1 MTNSLGTIEEEE
13 EEIVNRKNM
22 CLLYINHKKNNFPRT
37 YNKLKNIAEKFEITN
52 LKELLIL
59 WEDVVIVSF
68 IALNLKEYGDEYIK
82 IKKEIE
88 ENIILEEQ
96 KILSNTLN
104 DISSKNTVK
113 KRI

>member
-1 MTNSLGTIEEEE
+1 MTNSLETIK
-13 EEIVNRKNM
+13 EEIVNRKKNM
-22 CLLYINHKKNNFPRT
+22 CLTYIKKEKNNFPKT
-37 YNKLKNIAEKFEITN
+37 YSKLKNIAEKFEITN

-59 WEDVVIVSF
+59 WEDVVILSSV
-68 IALNLKEYGDEYIK
+68 ALNLKEYGDEYIK

-104 DISSKNTVK
+104 DISSKNTIK

>member
-1 MTNSLGTIEEEE
+1 MTSSLETIK
-13 EEIVNRKNM
+13 EEIVNRKKNM
-22 CLLYINHKKNNFPRT
+22 CLTYIKKEKNNFPKT
-37 YNKLKNIAEKFEITN
+37 YFKLKNIAEKFEITN

-59 WEDVVIVSF
+59 WEDVVILSSV
-68 IALNLKEYGDEYIK
+68 ALNLKEYGDEYIK

-104 DISSKNTVK
+104 DISSKNTIK

>member
-1 MTNSLGTIEEEE
+1 MTSSLETIEEE
-13 EEIVNRKNM
+13 IINRKKNM
-22 CLLYINHKKNNFPRT
+22 CLTYIKKEKNNFPRT

-59 WEDVVIVSF
+59 WEDVVILSSV
-68 IALNLKEYGDEYIK
+68 ALNLKEYGDEYIK

-96 KILSNTLN
+96 KILNNTLN
-104 DISSKNTVK
+104 DISSKNVVK

>member
-1 MTNSLGTIEEEE
+1 MKSSLGTIEEE
-13 EEIVNRKNM
+13 IVNRKKNM
-22 CLLYINHKKNNFPRT
+22 CLTYIKQKKNNFPRT

-59 WEDVVIVSF
+59 WEDVVILSSV
-68 IALNLKEYGDEYIK
+68 ALNLKEYGDEYIK

-96 KILSNTLN
+96 EILSKTLN
-104 DISSKNTVK
+104 ALSSKNTVK
-113 KRI
+113 QRI

>member
-1 MTNSLGTIEEEE
+1 MTNSLGTIE

-22 CLLYINHKKNNFPRT
+22 CLLYINQKKNNFPRT